1 MPQGTIIMI
10 EKLWDLLTT
19 ITPESQN
26 NVVQKCTEY
35 GFNVTRNEVSLD
47 ESFINLNASAQLLR
61 DLIEK
66 QKLIQLP
73 ITIQKSFIS
82 TFQNIINSQ
91 NSIVSGSDAVENLVV
106 YIESL
111 NTQIW
116 QYGLHNLSDE
126 VLGYQTK
133 LNQIK
138 QLEVEIGQL
147 KKELQAGVK
156 SKEKLDKI
164 IEEISDLIST
174 VTTSKTDAETTL
186 IQIKQLL
193 QDVSTNAQNVAA
205 FYAQAQ
211 QNETAITQLQA
222 TASQSNASIKAIED
236 KASIFFAGVNEYTKR
251 VDALIKKAED
261 SVELNNSET
270 TNLIDGLVKLEVQ
283 IKDQL
288 EKATGYSLFHSFQT
302 RQGLMV
308 KSKNFWLIVLTVL
321 LLIAIGLGGWL
332 VNSMS
337 GQTLN
342 ALGVAF
348 YLKLSLTIPLL
359 FAISFSTIQYSR
371 ERRLEEEYAFKSNIS
386 ISLIPYQELVENLV
400 DENDPEQRKEYAS
413 FIISTI
419 NKIFTSPTDEIFKDK
434 KSTKGMIDE
443 KSIKLISQVGD
454 AFSKFR

>member
-1 MPQGTIIMI
+1 MI
-10 EKLWDLLTT
+10 EKLWELLTT

-26 NVVQKCTEY
+26 NVMQKCSEF
-35 GFNVTRNEVSLD
+35 GFNLNRGEVGLD
-47 ESFINLNASAQLLR
+47 ESFINLNASALLLR

-66 QKLIQLP
+66 NKLIQLP
-73 ITIQKSFIS
+73 ITIQKSLIS
-82 TFQNIINSQ
+82 SFQNIINTQ
-91 NSIVSGSDAVENLVV
+91 NNIVSGSDAVENLVNH
-106 YIESL
+106 IESL

-164 IEEISDLIST
+164 IEDISDLTSS
-174 VTTSKTDAETTL
+174 VTSNKTDAETTL
-186 IQIKQLL
+186 SQIKQLL
-193 QDVSTNAQNVAA
+193 QEATANAQNVAA
-205 FYAQAQ
+205 FFAQAQ

-222 TASQSNASIKAIED
+222 TANKSSAEINALETKATE
-236 KASIFFAGVNEYTKR
+236 FFSEVNEYTKR
-251 VDALIKKAED
+251 VDVLTKKAED
-261 SVELNNSET
+261 NVESNNT
-270 TNLIDGLVKLEVQ
+270 KTKNLIDELIKLEVQ

-302 RQGLMV
+302 RKDLMV
-308 KSKNFWLIVLTVL
+308 KSKNFWLWVLTVL
-321 LLIAIGLGGWL
+321 LVVAVALGGWL
-332 VNSMS
+332 VYTMTGKSL
-337 GQTLN
+337 GD
-342 ALGVAF
+342 LGVAF
-348 YLKLSLTIPLL
+348 YLKLSLTLPLL

-386 ISLIPYQELVENLV
+386 ISLIPYQELVEKLV
-400 DENDPEQRKEYAS
+400 DEDDAEQRKEYAN

-419 NKIFTSPTDEIFKDK
+419 NKIFTSPTDDIFKDK
-434 KSTKGMIDE
+434 KSSKGMIDE

-454 AFSKFR
+454 ALSKFKPPSA

>member
-1 MPQGTIIMI
+1 MI
-10 EKLWDLLTT
+10 EKLWELLTT

-26 NVVQKCTEY
+26 NVIQKCSEFK
-35 GFNVTRNEVSLD
+35 FNANRGIISLD
-47 ESFINLNASAQLLR
+47 ESYINLNASALLLR

-66 QKLIQLP
+66 RKLIQLP
-73 ITIQKSFIS
+73 ITIQKSLLDTI
-82 TFQNIINSQ
+82 QNIINIQ
-91 NSIVSGSDAVENLVV
+91 NNIVAGSDAIENLTS
-106 YIESL
+106 YIENL

-138 QLEVEIGQL
+138 LLELEIGLL

-164 IEEISDLIST
+164 IEDILVLTNAVSN
-174 VTTSKTDAETTL
+174 SKTDAETTL
-186 IQIKQLL
+186 NQIKQYL
-193 QDVSTNAQNVAA
+193 QEVTANAQNVAA
-205 FYAQAQ
+205 FFAQAQ

-222 TASQSNASIKAIED
+222 TANKSSAEINALETKATE
-236 KASIFFAGVNEYTKR
+236 FFADVNEYTKR
-251 VDALIKKAED
+251 VETLTSNAE
-261 SVELNNSET
+261 SAVEKNANEINELVT
-270 TNLIDGLVKLEVQ
+270 KLKNLEQQ

-308 KSKNFWLIVLTVL
+308 KSKNFWLGVLTVL
-321 LLIAIGLGGWL
+321 LLIAIGLGCWL
-332 VNSMS
+332 VNSMN
-337 GQTLN
+337 GQTLP

-386 ISLIPYQELVENLV
+386 ISLIPYQELVEKLV
-400 DENDPEQRKEYAS
+400 DEKDPEQRKEYAS

-434 KSTKGMIDE
+434 KSRKGMIDE

-454 AFSKFR
+454 ALSKFKPPSI

>member
-1 MPQGTIIMI
+1 MI
-10 EKLWDLLTT
+10 EKLWELLTT

-26 NVVQKCTEY
+26 NVQQKCTEY
-35 GFNVTRNEVSLD
+35 GFNVNRSEVSLD
-47 ESFINLNASAQLLR
+47 ESYINLNASALLLR

-66 QKLIQLP
+66 NKLIQLP
-73 ITIQKSFIS
+73 LTIQKILIS
-82 TFQNIINSQ
+82 TFQNIISAQ
-91 NSIVSGSDAVENLVV
+91 NSIVAGSDAIENLISQ
-106 YIESL
+106 IESL

-138 QLEVEIGQL
+138 QLEVEFGQL

-164 IEEISDLIST
+164 IEDVSELASS
-174 VTTSKTDAETTL
+174 VTSNKTDAESTL
-186 IQIKQLL
+186 NQIKQLL
-193 QDVSTNAQNVAA
+193 QEATANAQNVAA
-205 FYAQAQ
+205 FFAQAQ
-211 QNETAITQLQA
+211 QNETTINQLQA
-222 TASQSNASIKAIED
+222 NANKSSAEINALET
-236 KASIFFAGVNEYTKR
+236 KASEFFDEVNEYTNR
-251 VDALIKKAED
+251 VEALTKKTED
-261 SVELNNSET
+261 IVEFNNTQTSSLMGE
-270 TNLIDGLVKLEVQ
+270 LVKLEVQ

-302 RQGLMV
+302 RQGVMV
-308 KSKNFWLIVLTVL
+308 KSKNFWLVVLTVL
-321 LLIAIGLGGWL
+321 LLIAIGVGFWL
-332 VNSMS
+332 VNSMN
-337 GQTLN
+337 GQTLA

-386 ISLIPYQELVENLV
+386 ISLIPYQELVEKLV
-400 DENDPEQRKEYAS
+400 DVKDPEQRKEYAN

-434 KSTKGMIDE
+434 KSHKGMIDE

-454 AFSKFR
+454 ALSKFKPPSA

>member
-1 MPQGTIIMI
+1 MI
-10 EKLWDLLTT
+10 ERLWELLTT

-26 NVVQKCTEY
+26 NVMQKCTEY
-35 GFNVTRNEVSLD
+35 GFNVNRSEVSLD
-47 ESFINLNASAQLLR
+47 ESFINLNASALLLR

-73 ITIQKSFIS
+73 ITIQKSLINA
-82 TFQNIINSQ
+82 FQNIISAQ
-91 NSIVSGSDAVENLVV
+91 NSIVAGSDAVENLAN

-147 KKELQAGVK
+147 RKELQAGVK

-164 IEEISDLIST
+164 IDDISG
-174 VTTSKTDAETTL
+174 VTSSVASNKADAETTL
-186 IQIKQLL
+186 NQIKQLL
-193 QDVSTNAQNVAA
+193 QDATTNTQNVAA
-205 FYAQAQ
+205 FSTQAQ
-211 QNETAITQLQA
+211 QNETSITQLLA
-222 TASQSNASIKAIED
+222 TAKQSSAEINALES
-236 KASIFFAGVNEYTKR
+236 KASEFFAEVNEYTNR
-251 VDALIKKAED
+251 VDALTKKAED
-261 SVELNNSET
+261 SVELNNAQTSS
-270 TNLIDGLVKLEVQ
+270 LMGDLVKLEVQ

-302 RQGLMV
+302 RKDLMV
-308 KSKNFWLIVLTVL
+308 KSKNFWLIVLTAIL
-321 LLIAIGLGGWL
+321 GIAIYVGWSL
-332 VNSMS
+332 VKSME
-337 GQTLN
+337 GQSFD
-342 ALGVAF
+342 AMGVAF
-348 YLKLSLTIPLL
+348 YLKLSLSIPIL

-386 ISLIPYQELVENLV
+386 ISLIPYQELVEKLV
-400 DENDPEQRKEYAS
+400 DINDTEQRKEYAN

-434 KSTKGMIDE
+434 KSHKGMIDE
-443 KSIKLISQVGD
+443 KSLKLISQIGET
-454 AFSKFR
+454 FSKFKPPSA

>member
-1 MPQGTIIMI
+1 MI
-10 EKLWDLLTT
+10 EKLWELLTT

-26 NVVQKCTEY
+26 NVQQKCTEY
-35 GFNVTRNEVSLD
+35 KFNADRNEVSLD
-47 ESFINLNASAQLLR
+47 ESYINLNASALLLR

-73 ITIQKSFIS
+73 ITIQKSLI
-82 TFQNIINSQ
+82 TAFQNIISAQ
-91 NSIVSGSDAVENLVV
+91 NSIVAGSDAVENLVNH
-106 YIESL
+106 IESL

-147 KKELQAGVK
+147 RKELQAGVK

-164 IEEISDLIST
+164 IEDISEFASS
-174 VTTSKTDAETTL
+174 VNNNKTNAEATL
-186 IQIKQLL
+186 NQIKQLL
-193 QDVSTNAQNVAA
+193 QESSANAQNVAA
-205 FYAQAQ
+205 FFAQAQ
-211 QNETAITQLQA
+211 QNETAITQLHA
-222 TASQSNASIKAIED
+222 TASKSSAEINALETKATD
-236 KASIFFAGVNEYTKR
+236 FFANVNEYTMR
-251 VDALIKKAED
+251 VDVLTEKAEEN
-261 SVELNNSET
+261 VESNNT
-270 TNLIDGLVKLEVQ
+270 KTKNLIDELTKLEIQ

-302 RQGLMV
+302 RKDLMV
-308 KSKNFWLIVLTVL
+308 KSKNFWLWVLTVL
-321 LLIAIGLGGWL
+321 LVVAVALGGWL
-332 VNSMS
+332 VYTMTGKSL
-337 GQTLN
+337 GD
-342 ALGVAF
+342 LGVAF
-348 YLKLSLTIPLL
+348 YLKLSLTLPLL

-386 ISLIPYQELVENLV
+386 ISLIPYQELVEKLV
-400 DENDPEQRKEYAS
+400 DENDAEQRKEYAN

-419 NKIFTSPTDEIFKDK
+419 NKIFTSPTDDIFKDK
-434 KSTKGMIDE
+434 KSHKGMIDE

-454 AFSKFR
+454 ALSKFKPPSA

>member
-1 MPQGTIIMI
+1 MI
-10 EKLWDLLTT
+10 EKLWELLTT

-26 NVVQKCTEY
+26 NVMQKCTEY
-35 GFNVTRNEVSLD
+35 GFNLKRSEVSLD
-47 ESFINLNASAQLLR
+47 ESFINLNASALLLR

-66 QKLIQLP
+66 NKLIQLP
-73 ITIQKSFIS
+73 LTIQKSLIS
-82 TFQNIINSQ
+82 IFQNIITSH
-91 NSIVSGSDAVENLVV
+91 NSIVAGSDAVENLINQ
-106 YIESL
+106 IESL

-156 SKEKLDKI
+156 LKEKLDKI
-164 IEEISDLIST
+164 IENISELTSS
-174 VTTSKTDAETTL
+174 VTSNKTDAETTL
-186 IQIKQLL
+186 SQIKQLL
-193 QDVSTNAQNVAA
+193 QDATTNAQNVAA
-205 FYAQAQ
+205 FFAQAQ
-211 QNETAITQLQA
+211 QNETAITQIQA
-222 TASQSNASIKAIED
+222 NANKSSAEINALET
-236 KASIFFAGVNEYTKR
+236 KASEFFADVNEYTDR
-251 VDALIKKAED
+251 VEVLTKKAED
-261 SVELNNSET
+261 SVELNNFQT
-270 TNLIDGLVKLEVQ
+270 TSLIDELVKLEVK

-302 RQGLMV
+302 RQGIMV
-308 KSKNFWLIVLTVL
+308 KSKNFWLGVITVL
-321 LLIAIGLGGWL
+321 LLIAIGLGCWL
-332 VNSMS
+332 VNSMN
-337 GQTLN
+337 GLTLD

-386 ISLIPYQELVENLV
+386 ISLIPYQELVEKLIDVNV
-400 DENDPEQRKEYAS
+400 PEQRNEYAN

-434 KSTKGMIDE
+434 KSHKGMIDE

-454 AFSKFR
+454 ALSKFKSPSV

>member
-1 MPQGTIIMI
+1 MI
-10 EKLWDLLTT
+10 ERLWELLTT

-26 NVVQKCTEY
+26 NVIQKCTEY
-35 GFNVTRNEVSLD
+35 GFNVNRSEVSLD
-47 ESFINLNASAQLLR
+47 ESFINLNASALLLR

-73 ITIQKSFIS
+73 ITIQKNLI
-82 TFQNIINSQ
+82 TAFQNIISAQ
-91 NSIVSGSDAVENLVV
+91 NSIVAGSDAIENLSNH
-106 YIESL
+106 IESL

-138 QLEVEIGQL
+138 QLEVEIAQL
-147 KKELQAGVK
+147 RKELQSGLK

-164 IEEISDLIST
+164 IEEISSLASSVNSNKADS
-174 VTTSKTDAETTL
+174 ETTL
-186 IQIKQLL
+186 NQIKLLL
-193 QDVSTNAQNVAA
+193 QDAAVNAQNVAA
-205 FYAQAQ
+205 YFAQAQ
-211 QNETAITQLQA
+211 QNDTAITQLQA
-222 TASQSNASIKAIED
+222 NANKSSAEINALET
-236 KASIFFAGVNEYTKR
+236 KASEFFAEVNEYTTR
-251 VDALIKKAED
+251 VDVLTKKAED
-261 SVELNNSET
+261 SVELNNTKT
-270 TNLIDGLVKLEVQ
+270 TSLIDELEKLEVQ

-302 RQGLMV
+302 RKDLMV
-308 KSKNFWLIVLTVL
+308 KSKNFWLWVLTGL
-321 LLIAIGLGGWL
+321 LVIAIGLGSWL
-332 VNSMS
+332 VHTMTGKSL
-337 GQTLN
+337 GD
-342 ALGVAF
+342 LGVAF
-348 YLKLSLTIPLL
+348 YLKLSLTLPLL

-386 ISLIPYQELVENLV
+386 ISLIPYQELVEKLV
-400 DENDPEQRKEYAS
+400 DEDDAEQRKEYAN

-434 KSTKGMIDE
+434 KSHKGMIDE

-454 AFSKFR
+454 ALSKFKPPSA

>member
-1 MPQGTIIMI
+1 MI
-10 EKLWDLLTT
+10 EKLWELLTT

-26 NVVQKCTEY
+26 NVIQKCSEF
-35 GFNVTRNEVSLD
+35 GFNVNRGIISLD
-47 ESFINLNASAQLLR
+47 ESYINLNASALLLK

-66 QKLIQLP
+66 RKLIQLP
-73 ITIQKSFIS
+73 ITIQRSLLDTI
-82 TFQNIINSQ
+82 QNIINIQ
-91 NSIVSGSDAVENLVV
+91 NNIVAGSDAVENLIS
-106 YIESL
+106 YIENL

-138 QLEVEIGQL
+138 QLELEIGLL

-164 IEEISDLIST
+164 IEDISVLTNS
-174 VTTSKTDAETTL
+174 VSNSKTDAETTL
-186 IQIKQLL
+186 NQIKQFL
-193 QDVSTNAQNVAA
+193 QEVTANAQNVAA
-205 FYAQAQ
+205 FFAQAQ

-222 TASQSNASIKAIED
+222 TANKSSAEINALET
-236 KASIFFAGVNEYTKR
+236 KASEFFADVNEYTKR
-251 VDALIKKAED
+251 VDTLTSNAE
-261 SVELNNSET
+261 SVVEKNTNEMSELVT
-270 TNLIDGLVKLEVQ
+270 KLKNLEQQ

-308 KSKNFWLIVLTVL
+308 KSKNFWLGVLTVL
-321 LLIAIGLGGWL
+321 LLIAIGLGCWL
-332 VNSMS
+332 VDSMN
-337 GQTLN
+337 GQTLA

-386 ISLIPYQELVENLV
+386 ISLIPYQELVEKLI
-400 DENDPEQRKEYAS
+400 DENDPEQRKEYAN

-434 KSTKGMIDE
+434 KSHKGMIDE

-454 AFSKFR
+454 ALSKFKPPSI